1 MRFSAIVSYIDSVGE
16 LQDDFYQSSADYRD
30 YLKRSILDH
39 SKLKGVSKDGLE
51 FYDHTSP
58 EDVKFSQYYHV
69 FVIREEHPLFNY
81 FLISSEN
88 LIRGISMNPNTVFK
102 IIKEQ
107 LYSFGN
113 QFLK

>member
-1 MRFSAIVSYIDSVGE
+1 MRFSALASSIDDVGE
-16 LQDDFYQSSADYRD
+16 LHDDFYQSSADYRD
-30 YLKRSILDH
+30 YLKRSVLDH

-51 FYDHTSP
+51 FYDHSP
-58 EDVKFSQYYHV
+58 PERGIRYYHV
-69 FVIREEHPLFNY
+69 FIIEEKHPLFNY

-102 IIKEQ
+102 IIKDQ